1 MTEIKWN
8 IPTELFSEYIKT
20 KNGSE
25 IIALAYCIKARFGS
39 SCLFDFSPKKIKE
52 ICGCC
57 IEKARLIYIRAKS
70 DTILF
75 RYDETKNVLY
85 ANKLTKNKKKGL
97 YGKRGQFKAEYLDC
111 IKVTLDNNY
120 KLKDA
125 IRLFRELS
133 AGKIIITLS
142 DDKSKDAVNN
152 HLCGGKCK
160 LSLKTIG
167 KLMGMSKSSAYRTT
181 KLLKNKGM
189 IGRTATKTF
198 HVTSEHDEIPFKQ
211 DFFISRRKVAENGF
225 SYIVNIAVEMGEW
238 YVQSSNFKKSFAHII
253 FNHSKRLKSVV
264 KNYSVDLTKPF
275 VNDFSQEQVKAYFA
289 MMEH

>member
-1 MTEIKWN
+1 MAKRIWN

-20 KNGSE
+20 KDGSE
-25 IIALAYCIKARFGS
+25 MLALAYCIKARFGS
-39 SCLFDFSPKKIKE
+39 SCLFDFSPKKVKE

-70 DTILF
+70 DTTLF
-75 RYDETKNVLY
+75 RYDETKNVLF
-85 ANKLTKNKKKGL
+85 ANKLTKDKKVGI

-111 IKVTLDNNY
+111 IKATLNDNF

-133 AGKIIITLS
+133 TGKIIVTLS
-142 DDKSKDAVNN
+142 NDKSEDAGNN

-167 KLMGMSKSSAYRTT
+167 KFMGMSKSSAYRTT
-181 KLLKNKGM
+181 KSLKDKGF

-211 DFFISRRKVAENGF
+211 DFSVSRRMVSKNGL

-253 FNHSKRLKSVV
+253 FNHSKRLKSIV

-275 VNDFSQEQVKAYFA
+275 GDDFSQAQLAAYFA
-289 MMEH
+289 TMEH